1 MENYLL
7 AFPLPCTASL
17 TPGFALFFHVR
28 QNFKGGSLLF
38 IPIFF
43 NHSHL
48 KKQICL
54 RPVITCAWA
63 EQGFLLNSLVCLEGQ
78 FEKSHHSMG
87 ISTCDFCLS
96 QRCPEVLF
104 LRKSVSPFLLLQSLH
119 IQPLSPPH
127 FCYSTMLDLSSSK
140 LLLFFPLYLK
150 HCCQRT
156 LSKVSASSRS
166 CCDPL
171 NKPPADLPSEQDEV

>member
-7 AFPLPCTASL
+7 AFPFPCMASL
-17 TPGFALFFHVR
+17 TPGFALFFHVG

-38 IPIFF
+38 IPNFF

-87 ISTCDFCLS
+87 ISTCVFCLETDAGS
-96 QRCPEVLF
+96 RGVLRCCFCGSLTPHFFCFSL
-104 LRKSVSPFLLLQSLH
+104 SVSS
-119 IQPLSPPH
+119 LSPHLTSAIAPCLI
-127 FCYSTMLDLSSSK
+127 FSPPSSSCSFHCILNTVVRGLFPK
-140 LLLFFPLYLK
+140 CLLRQGLAVT
-150 HCCQRT
+150 C
-156 LSKVSASSRS
+156 
-166 CCDPL
+166 
-171 NKPPADLPSEQDEV
+171 